1 MNRIAWMT
9 AIVSMSMLFAATTF
23 VNAQEPLGP
32 LRQPKVVNGPHG
44 GSLRQVDQ
52 VSVETVVSQAGVQ
65 VYLLDQSGNAI
76 AVSQGRGVASVRIDG
91 NAKRYRYDLVPDEK
105 GGLIAT
111 LDLSKMEGRRLEI
124 DLQLVGMPATG
135 GKGLK
140 FHEVAS
146 VPASEQQLAN
156 AAINRQKLCPVS
168 GKPLGSMGRPV
179 AVETNDQ
186 QVYVCC
192 AGCVGAVK
200 ANADKYL
207 AARPTVEVVAAALA
221 DAALISKQVRCP
233 VMDEPLGS
241 MGKPIK
247 VLVGSMPMFLC
258 CKGCI
263 KKVQAEPEKYLAIL
277 KQQNIDAPL
286 IR

>member
-1 MNRIAWMT
+1 M
-9 AIVSMSMLFAATTF
+9 
-23 VNAQEPLGP
+23 
-32 LRQPKVVNGPHG
+32 
-44 GSLRQVDQ
+44 
-52 VSVETVVSQAGVQ
+52 
-65 VYLLDQSGNAI
+65 
-76 AVSQGRGVASVRIDG
+76 
-91 NAKRYRYDLVPDEK
+91 
-105 GGLIAT
+105 
-111 LDLSKMEGRRLEI
+111 
-124 DLQLVGMPATG
+124 
-135 GKGLK
+135 K

-247 VLVGSMPMFLC
+247 GSGREHANVFLC